1 MTDSCGE
8 RFVRLGQAQVDA
20 MFERQDKGPLID
32 DSEFVPL
39 VEAVLTAFETVGFE
53 STVVEALWE
62 YAYSRYDRA
71 CQEADPRHT
80 REENVRLMRS
90 YLLGPRRLN
99 RGRR

>member
-1 MTDSCGE
+1 MGT
-8 RFVRLGQAQVDA
+8 
-20 MFERQDKGPLID
+20 GPLID

-39 VEAVLTAFETVGFE
+39 VEAVLMAFETAGVDV
-53 STVVEALWE
+53 TVVEALWE

-90 YLLGPRRLN
+90 YLRGPRRLN
-99 RGRR
+99 RRRR